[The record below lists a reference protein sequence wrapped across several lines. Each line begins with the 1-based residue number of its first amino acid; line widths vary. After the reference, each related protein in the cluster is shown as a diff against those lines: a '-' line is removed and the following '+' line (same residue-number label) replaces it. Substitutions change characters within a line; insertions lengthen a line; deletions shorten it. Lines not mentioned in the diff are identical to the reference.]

1 MTSRTF
7 RQATILFLLAALSL
21 PLFACALSDAVQK
34 VAELIDKAACRI
46 AIGRM
51 PDVEFSRYLY
61 ATDACYGRTGDSNEI
76 LVYQTLKG
84 SHE

>member
-34 VAELIDKAACRI
+34 VAELIDKAACRVLCRRAEMKFYEYSYWKDRCDCKNTNGDI
-46 AIGRM
+46 IT
-51 PDVEFSRYLY
+51 LY
-61 ATDACYGRTGDSNEI
+61 
-76 LVYQTLKG
+76 
-84 SHE
+84 